1 MANIG
6 CRNKTDQHV
15 TTPGEAVRGDPS
27 KIQNFTDLVAW
38 QKARALVRRVY
49 EATERFPREEAYG
62 LTQQLRRASVSVPSN
77 IAEGYGRGSR
87 KEYMRYIQM
96 ARGSLYEIQTQL
108 WLAQDIGYLTPG
120 QTQSLVDEATECI
133 RLVQGL
139 LRALR
144 KSQT

>member
-1 MANIG
+1 MRDGTGSQPRRSAQDNTG
-6 CRNKTDQHV
+6 CSSRR
-15 TTPGEAVRGDPS
+15 E
-27 KIQNFTDLVAW
+27 IQNFTDLVAW

-49 EATERFPREEAYG
+49 EATKRFPREEAYG

-120 QTQSLVDEATECI
+120 DTQSLTDNAAECI

-139 LRALR
+139 LRGLA